1 MAFFNF
7 RRNTSTPDS
16 GKPEA
21 SPDKGCA
28 GKNSVSPA
36 TEELSR
42 RARQRLIGAT
52 VLVVAAVIVF
62 PLVFSAPPRSVPAD
76 MAIDIA
82 GSSSA
87 SVAVENSL
95 SADEE
100 VIVAEP
106 AASVALAQLAASQTP
121 DEATLRLAE
130 EEAARAR
137 AADEEAARK
146 RIEQE
151 REAQARAERERA
163 DKAARDQAAA
173 EKAAADKAARDK
185 AAEEKA
191 ARDKAAR
198 DKAAA
203 EKEAAEKA
211 AADKAAREK
220 AARDKAAADKAA
232 AEKAARDKA
241 AAEKAARDK
250 AAAEKAAAD
259 KAAREKAAADKAAAE
274 KAAAANRPGADFPA
288 TGRFV
293 VQVGAFVEDG
303 KVAAVRRQLSAAGLN
318 NYTQVVK
325 INGKDVTR
333 VRMGPFSTRKEM
345 DRVADKVRSL
355 GLPVSVYS
363 Y

>member
-7 RRNTSTPDS
+7 RRNAATPES
-16 GKPEA
+16 A
-21 SPDKGCA
+21 SPDVSPAKGRA
-28 GKNSVSPA
+28 AKGSASPA

-62 PLVFSAPPRSVPAD
+62 PLVFSATPRTAPAD
-76 MAIDIA
+76 IAIDIA
-82 GSSSA
+82 GTSPA

-100 VIVAEP
+100 VIAAAP
-106 AASVALAQLAASQTP
+106 AASAALAQLAASQSP
-121 DEATLRLAE
+121 DADTLRLAE
-130 EEAARAR
+130 EEAARVR
-137 AADEEAARK
+137 AADEEAARQ

-173 EKAAADKAARDK
+173 EKAAAEKAVRDK
-185 AAEEKA
+185 AAA
-191 ARDKAAR
+191 DKAAR

-203 EKEAAEKA
+203 EKV
-211 AADKAAREK
+211 AREK
-220 AARDKAAADKAA
+220 AEADKAA
-232 AEKAARDKA
+232 AEKAARD
-241 AAEKAARDK
+241 KAARDK

-259 KAAREKAAADKAAAE
+259 KAAADKVAADKAAAE
-274 KAAAANRPGADFPA
+274 KAAREKAAREKAQADQAAAADRPGADFPA

-293 VQVGAFVEDG
+293 VQVGAYVEDS
-303 KVAAVRRQLSAAGLN
+303 KVANVRRQLTAAGLS

-325 INGKDVTR
+325 INGKDATR
-333 VRMGPFSTRKEM
+333 VRMGPFGTRKEM
-345 DRVADKVRSL
+345 ERVADKVRSL

>member
-7 RRNTSTPDS
+7 RRNAATPES
-16 GKPEA
+16 A
-21 SPDKGCA
+21 SPDVSPAKGRA
-28 GKNSVSPA
+28 AKSSASPA

-62 PLVFSAPPRSVPAD
+62 PLVFSATPRTAPAD
-76 MAIDIA
+76 IAIDIA
-82 GSSSA
+82 GTSPA

-100 VIVAEP
+100 VIAAAP
-106 AASVALAQLAASQTP
+106 AASAALAQLAASQSP
-121 DEATLRLAE
+121 DADTLRLAE

-137 AADEEAARK
+137 AADEEAARQ

-173 EKAAADKAARDK
+173 EKAAAEKAVRDK
-185 AAEEKA
+185 AAA
-191 ARDKAAR
+191 DKAAR

-203 EKEAAEKA
+203 ERV
-211 AADKAAREK
+211 AREK
-220 AARDKAAADKAA
+220 AEADKAA
-232 AEKAARDKA
+232 AEKAARD
-241 AAEKAARDK
+241 KAARDK

-259 KAAREKAAADKAAAE
+259 KAAADKVAADKAAAE
-274 KAAAANRPGADFPA
+274 KAAREKAAREKAQADQAAAADRPGADFPA

-293 VQVGAFVEDG
+293 VQVGAYVEDS
-303 KVAAVRRQLSAAGLN
+303 KVANVRRQLTAAGLS

-325 INGKDVTR
+325 INGKDATR
-333 VRMGPFSTRKEM
+333 VRMGPFGTRKEM
-345 DRVADKVRSL
+345 ERVADKVRSL

>member
-7 RRNTSTPDS
+7 RRNAATPES
-16 GKPEA
+16 A
-21 SPDKGCA
+21 SPDVSPAKGRA
-28 GKNSVSPA
+28 AKGSASPA

-62 PLVFSAPPRSVPAD
+62 PLVFSATPRTAPAD
-76 MAIDIA
+76 IAIDIA
-82 GSSSA
+82 GTSPA

-100 VIVAEP
+100 VIAAAP
-106 AASVALAQLAASQTP
+106 AASAALAQLAASQSP
-121 DEATLRLAE
+121 DADTLRLAE

-137 AADEEAARK
+137 AADEEAARQ

-173 EKAAADKAARDK
+173 EKAAAEKAVRDK
-185 AAEEKA
+185 AAA
-191 ARDKAAR
+191 DKAAR

-203 EKEAAEKA
+203 EKV
-211 AADKAAREK
+211 AREK
-220 AARDKAAADKAA
+220 AEADKAA

-241 AAEKAARDK
+241 ARDK
-250 AAAEKAAAD
+250 VAAEKAAAD
-259 KAAREKAAADKAAAE
+259 KAAADKVAADKAAAE
-274 KAAAANRPGADFPA
+274 KAAREKAAREKAQADQAAAADRPGADFPA

-293 VQVGAFVEDG
+293 VQVGAYVEDS
-303 KVAAVRRQLSAAGLN
+303 KVANVRRQLTAAGLS

-325 INGKDVTR
+325 INGKDATR
-333 VRMGPFSTRKEM
+333 VRMGPFGTRKEM
-345 DRVADKVRSL
+345 ERVADKVRSL

>member
-7 RRNTSTPDS
+7 RRNAATPES
-16 GKPEA
+16 A
-21 SPDKGCA
+21 SPDVSPAKGRA
-28 GKNSVSPA
+28 AKSSASPA

-62 PLVFSAPPRSVPAD
+62 PLVFSATPRTAPAD
-76 MAIDIA
+76 IAIDIA
-82 GSSSA
+82 GSSPA

-100 VIVAEP
+100 VIAAAP
-106 AASVALAQLAASQTP
+106 AASAALAQLAASQSP
-121 DEATLRLAE
+121 DADTLRLAE
-130 EEAARAR
+130 EEAARVR
-137 AADEEAARK
+137 AADEEAARQ

-173 EKAAADKAARDK
+173 EKAAAEKAVRDK
-185 AAEEKA
+185 AAA
-191 ARDKAAR
+191 DKAAR

-203 EKEAAEKA
+203 ERV
-211 AADKAAREK
+211 AREK
-220 AARDKAAADKAA
+220 AEADKAA
-232 AEKAARDKA
+232 AEKAARD
-241 AAEKAARDK
+241 KAARDK

-259 KAAREKAAADKAAAE
+259 KAAADKVAADKAAAE
-274 KAAAANRPGADFPA
+274 KAAREKAAREKAQADQAAAADRPGADFPA

-293 VQVGAFVEDG
+293 VQVGAYVEDS
-303 KVAAVRRQLSAAGLN
+303 KVANVRRQLTAAGLS

-325 INGKDVTR
+325 INGKDATR
-333 VRMGPFSTRKEM
+333 VRMGPFGTRKEM
-345 DRVADKVRSL
+345 ERVADKVRSL

>member
-7 RRNTSTPDS
+7 RRNAATPES
-16 GKPEA
+16 A
-21 SPDKGCA
+21 SPDVSPAKGRA
-28 GKNSVSPA
+28 AKGSASPA

-62 PLVFSAPPRSVPAD
+62 PLVFSATPRTAPAD
-76 MAIDIA
+76 IAIDIA
-82 GSSSA
+82 GTSPA

-100 VIVAEP
+100 VIAAAP
-106 AASVALAQLAASQTP
+106 AASAALAQLAASQSP
-121 DEATLRLAE
+121 DADTLRLAE

-137 AADEEAARK
+137 AADEEAARQ

-173 EKAAADKAARDK
+173 EKAAAEKAVRDK
-185 AAEEKA
+185 AAA
-191 ARDKAAR
+191 DKAAR

-203 EKEAAEKA
+203 ERV
-211 AADKAAREK
+211 AREK
-220 AARDKAAADKAA
+220 AEADKAA
-232 AEKAARDKA
+232 AEKAARD
-241 AAEKAARDK
+241 KAARDK

-259 KAAREKAAADKAAAE
+259 KAAADKVAADKAAAE
-274 KAAAANRPGADFPA
+274 KAVREKAAREKAQADQAAAADRPGADFPA

-293 VQVGAFVEDG
+293 VQVGAYVEDS
-303 KVAAVRRQLSAAGLN
+303 KVANVRRQLTAAGLS

-325 INGKDVTR
+325 INGKDATR
-333 VRMGPFSTRKEM
+333 VRMGPFGTRKEM
-345 DRVADKVRSL
+345 ERVADKVRSL

>member
-7 RRNTSTPDS
+7 RRNAATPES
-16 GKPEA
+16 A
-21 SPDKGCA
+21 SPDVSPAKGRA
-28 GKNSVSPA
+28 AKSSASPA

-62 PLVFSAPPRSVPAD
+62 PLVFSATPRTAPAD
-76 MAIDIA
+76 IAIDIA
-82 GSSSA
+82 GSSPA

-100 VIVAEP
+100 VIAAAP
-106 AASVALAQLAASQTP
+106 AASAALAQLAASQSP
-121 DEATLRLAE
+121 DADTLRLAE
-130 EEAARAR
+130 EEAARVR
-137 AADEEAARK
+137 AADEEAARQ

-173 EKAAADKAARDK
+173 EKAAAEKAVRDK
-185 AAEEKA
+185 AAA
-191 ARDKAAR
+191 DKAAR

-203 EKEAAEKA
+203 ERV
-211 AADKAAREK
+211 AREK
-220 AARDKAAADKAA
+220 AEADKAA
-232 AEKAARDKA
+232 AEKAARD
-241 AAEKAARDK
+241 KAARDK

-259 KAAREKAAADKAAAE
+259 KAAADKVAADKAAAE
-274 KAAAANRPGADFPA
+274 KAVREKAAREKAQADQAAAADRPGADFPA

-293 VQVGAFVEDG
+293 VQVGAYVEDS
-303 KVAAVRRQLSAAGLN
+303 KVANVRRQLTAAGLS

-325 INGKDVTR
+325 INGKDATR
-333 VRMGPFSTRKEM
+333 VRMGPFGTRKEM
-345 DRVADKVRSL
+345 ERVADKVRSL

>member
-7 RRNTSTPDS
+7 RRNAATPES
-16 GKPEA
+16 A
-21 SPDKGCA
+21 SPDVSPAKGRA
-28 GKNSVSPA
+28 AKSSASPA

-62 PLVFSAPPRSVPAD
+62 PLVFSATPRTAPAD
-76 MAIDIA
+76 IAIDIA
-82 GSSSA
+82 GTSPA

-100 VIVAEP
+100 VIAAAP
-106 AASVALAQLAASQTP
+106 AASAALAQLAASQSP
-121 DEATLRLAE
+121 DADTLRLAE
-130 EEAARAR
+130 EEAARVR
-137 AADEEAARK
+137 AADEEAARQ

-173 EKAAADKAARDK
+173 EKAAAEKAVRDK
-185 AAEEKA
+185 AAA
-191 ARDKAAR
+191 DKAAR

-203 EKEAAEKA
+203 EKV
-211 AADKAAREK
+211 AREK
-220 AARDKAAADKAA
+220 AEADKAA

-241 AAEKAARDK
+241 PRDK

-259 KAAREKAAADKAAAE
+259 KAAADKVAADKAAAE
-274 KAAAANRPGADFPA
+274 KAAREKAAREKAQADQAAAADRPGADFPA

-293 VQVGAFVEDG
+293 VQVGAYVEDS
-303 KVAAVRRQLSAAGLN
+303 KVANVRRQLTAAGLS

-325 INGKDVTR
+325 INGKDATR
-333 VRMGPFSTRKEM
+333 VRMGPFGTRKEM
-345 DRVADKVRSL
+345 ERVADKVRSL

>member
-21 SPDKGCA
+21 SPDKGRA

-173 EKAAADKAARDK
+173 EKAAA
-185 AAEEKA
+185 
-191 ARDKAAR
+191 DKAAR

>member
-7 RRNTSTPDS
+7 RRNAATPES
-16 GKPEA
+16 A
-21 SPDKGCA
+21 SPDVSPAKGRA
-28 GKNSVSPA
+28 AKGSASPA

-62 PLVFSAPPRSVPAD
+62 PLVFSATPRTAPAD
-76 MAIDIA
+76 IAIDIA
-82 GSSSA
+82 GTSPA

-100 VIVAEP
+100 VIAAAP
-106 AASVALAQLAASQTP
+106 AASAALAQLAASQSP
-121 DEATLRLAE
+121 DADTLRLAE

-137 AADEEAARK
+137 AADEEAARQ

-173 EKAAADKAARDK
+173 EKAAAEKAVRDK
-185 AAEEKA
+185 AAA
-191 ARDKAAR
+191 DKAAR

-203 EKEAAEKA
+203 EKV
-211 AADKAAREK
+211 AREK
-220 AARDKAAADKAA
+220 AEAD
-232 AEKAARDKA
+232 
-241 AAEKAARDK
+241 KAARDK

-259 KAAREKAAADKAAAE
+259 KAAADKVAADKAAAE
-274 KAAAANRPGADFPA
+274 KAVREKAAREKAQADQAAAADRPGADFPA

-293 VQVGAFVEDG
+293 VQVGAYVEDS
-303 KVAAVRRQLSAAGLN
+303 KVANVRRQLTAAGLS

-325 INGKDVTR
+325 INGKDATR
-333 VRMGPFSTRKEM
+333 VRMGPFGTRKEM
-345 DRVADKVRSL
+345 ERVADKVRSL

>member
-7 RRNTSTPDS
+7 RRNAATPES
-16 GKPEA
+16 A
-21 SPDKGCA
+21 SPDVSPAKGRA
-28 GKNSVSPA
+28 AKSSASPA

-62 PLVFSAPPRSVPAD
+62 PLVFSATPRTAPAD
-76 MAIDIA
+76 IAIDIA
-82 GSSSA
+82 GTSPA

-100 VIVAEP
+100 VIAAAP
-106 AASVALAQLAASQTP
+106 AASAALAQLAASQSP
-121 DEATLRLAE
+121 DADTLRLAE
-130 EEAARAR
+130 EEAARVR
-137 AADEEAARK
+137 AADEEAARQ

-173 EKAAADKAARDK
+173 EKAAAEKAVRDK
-185 AAEEKA
+185 AAA
-191 ARDKAAR
+191 DKAAR

-203 EKEAAEKA
+203 EKV
-211 AADKAAREK
+211 AREK
-220 AARDKAAADKAA
+220 AEADKAA
-232 AEKAARDKA
+232 AEKAARD
-241 AAEKAARDK
+241 KAARDK

-259 KAAREKAAADKAAAE
+259 KAAADKVAADKAAAE
-274 KAAAANRPGADFPA
+274 KAAREKAAREKAQADQAAAADRPGADFPA

-293 VQVGAFVEDG
+293 VQVGAYVEDS
-303 KVAAVRRQLSAAGLN
+303 KVANVRRQLTAAGLS

-325 INGKDVTR
+325 INGKDATR
-333 VRMGPFSTRKEM
+333 VRMGPFGTRKEM
-345 DRVADKVRSL
+345 ERVADKVRSL

>member
-7 RRNTSTPDS
+7 RRNAATPES
-16 GKPEA
+16 A
-21 SPDKGCA
+21 SPDVSPAKGRA
-28 GKNSVSPA
+28 AKSSASPA

-62 PLVFSAPPRSVPAD
+62 PLVFSATPRTAPAD
-76 MAIDIA
+76 IAIDIA
-82 GSSSA
+82 GTSPA

-100 VIVAEP
+100 VIAAAP
-106 AASVALAQLAASQTP
+106 AASAALAQLAASQSP
-121 DEATLRLAE
+121 DADTLRLAE

-137 AADEEAARK
+137 AADEEAARQ

-173 EKAAADKAARDK
+173 EKAAAEKAVRDK
-185 AAEEKA
+185 AAA
-191 ARDKAAR
+191 DKAAR

-203 EKEAAEKA
+203 EKV
-211 AADKAAREK
+211 AREK
-220 AARDKAAADKAA
+220 AEADKAA
-232 AEKAARDKA
+232 AEKAARD
-241 AAEKAARDK
+241 KAARDK

-259 KAAREKAAADKAAAE
+259 KAAAEKAAREKAARE
-274 KAAAANRPGADFPA
+274 KAAREKAQADQAAAADRPGADFPA

-293 VQVGAFVEDG
+293 VQVGAYVEDS
-303 KVAAVRRQLSAAGLN
+303 KVANVRRQLTAAGLS

-325 INGKDVTR
+325 INGKDATR
-333 VRMGPFSTRKEM
+333 VRMGPFGTRKEM
-345 DRVADKVRSL
+345 ERVADKVRSL

>member
-7 RRNTSTPDS
+7 RRNAATPES
-16 GKPEA
+16 A
-21 SPDKGCA
+21 SPDVSPAKGRA
-28 GKNSVSPA
+28 AKGSASPA

-62 PLVFSAPPRSVPAD
+62 PLVFSATPRTAPAD
-76 MAIDIA
+76 IAIDIA
-82 GSSSA
+82 GTSPA

-100 VIVAEP
+100 VIAAAP
-106 AASVALAQLAASQTP
+106 AASAALAQLAASQSP
-121 DEATLRLAE
+121 DADTLRLAE

-137 AADEEAARK
+137 AADEEAARQ

-173 EKAAADKAARDK
+173 
-185 AAEEKA
+185 
-191 ARDKAAR
+191 DKAAR

-203 EKEAAEKA
+203 EKV
-211 AADKAAREK
+211 AREK
-220 AARDKAAADKAA
+220 AEADKAA
-232 AEKAARDKA
+232 AEKAARD
-241 AAEKAARDK
+241 KAARDK

-259 KAAREKAAADKAAAE
+259 KAAADKVAADKAAAE
-274 KAAAANRPGADFPA
+274 KAAREKAAREKAAREKAQADQAAAADRPGADFPA

-293 VQVGAFVEDG
+293 VQVGAYVEDS
-303 KVAAVRRQLSAAGLN
+303 KVANVRRQLTAAGLS

-325 INGKDVTR
+325 INGKDATR
-333 VRMGPFSTRKEM
+333 VRMGPFGTRKEM
-345 DRVADKVRSL
+345 ERVADKVRSL

>member
-7 RRNTSTPDS
+7 RRNAATPES
-16 GKPEA
+16 A
-21 SPDKGCA
+21 SPDVSPAKGRA
-28 GKNSVSPA
+28 AKGSASPA

-62 PLVFSAPPRSVPAD
+62 PLVFSATPRTAPAD
-76 MAIDIA
+76 IAIDIA
-82 GSSSA
+82 GSSPA

-100 VIVAEP
+100 VIAAAP
-106 AASVALAQLAASQTP
+106 AASAALAQLAASQSP
-121 DEATLRLAE
+121 DADTLRLAE

-137 AADEEAARK
+137 AADEEAARQ

-173 EKAAADKAARDK
+173 EKAAAEKAVRDK
-185 AAEEKA
+185 AAA
-191 ARDKAAR
+191 DKAAR

-203 EKEAAEKA
+203 EKV
-211 AADKAAREK
+211 AREK
-220 AARDKAAADKAA
+220 AEADKAA
-232 AEKAARDKA
+232 AEKAARD
-241 AAEKAARDK
+241 KAARDK

-259 KAAREKAAADKAAAE
+259 KAAADKVAADKAAAE
-274 KAAAANRPGADFPA
+274 KAAREKAAREKAAREKAQADQAAAADRPGADFPA

-293 VQVGAFVEDG
+293 VQVGAYVEDS
-303 KVAAVRRQLSAAGLN
+303 KVANVRRQLTAAGLS

-325 INGKDVTR
+325 INGKDATR
-333 VRMGPFSTRKEM
+333 VRMGPFGTRKEM
-345 DRVADKVRSL
+345 ERVADKVRSL

>member
-21 SPDKGCA
+21 SPDKGRA

-185 AAEEKA
+185 AA
-191 ARDKAAR
+191 
-198 DKAAA
+198 A

-211 AADKAAREK
+211 AADKAAR
-220 AARDKAAADKAA
+220 
-232 AEKAARDKA
+232 EKAARDKA

>member
-7 RRNTSTPDS
+7 RRNAATPES
-16 GKPEA
+16 A
-21 SPDKGCA
+21 SPDVSPAKGRA
-28 GKNSVSPA
+28 AKGSASPA

-62 PLVFSAPPRSVPAD
+62 PLVFSATPRTAPAD
-76 MAIDIA
+76 IAIDIA
-82 GSSSA
+82 GTSPA

-100 VIVAEP
+100 VIAAAP
-106 AASVALAQLAASQTP
+106 AASAALAQLAASQSP
-121 DEATLRLAE
+121 DADTLRLAE

-137 AADEEAARK
+137 AADEEAARQ

-173 EKAAADKAARDK
+173 EKAAAEKAVRDK
-185 AAEEKA
+185 AAA
-191 ARDKAAR
+191 DKAAR

-203 EKEAAEKA
+203 ERV
-211 AADKAAREK
+211 AREK
-220 AARDKAAADKAA
+220 AEADKAA
-232 AEKAARDKA
+232 AEKAARD
-241 AAEKAARDK
+241 KAARDK

-259 KAAREKAAADKAAAE
+259 KAAADKVAADKAAAE
-274 KAAAANRPGADFPA
+274 KAAREKAAREKAQADQAAAADRPGADFPA

-293 VQVGAFVEDG
+293 VQVGAYVEDS
-303 KVAAVRRQLSAAGLN
+303 KVANVRRQLTAAGLS

-325 INGKDVTR
+325 INGKDATR
-333 VRMGPFSTRKEM
+333 VRMGPFGTRKEM
-345 DRVADKVRSL
+345 ERVADKVRSL

>member
-7 RRNTSTPDS
+7 RRNAATPES
-16 GKPEA
+16 A
-21 SPDKGCA
+21 SPDVSPAKGRA
-28 GKNSVSPA
+28 AKGSASPA

-62 PLVFSAPPRSVPAD
+62 PLVFSATPRTAPAD
-76 MAIDIA
+76 IAIDIA
-82 GSSSA
+82 GTSPA

-100 VIVAEP
+100 VIAAAP
-106 AASVALAQLAASQTP
+106 AASAALAQLAASQSP
-121 DEATLRLAE
+121 DADTLRLAE
-130 EEAARAR
+130 EEAARVR
-137 AADEEAARK
+137 AADEEAARQ

-173 EKAAADKAARDK
+173 EKAAAEKAVRDK
-185 AAEEKA
+185 AAA
-191 ARDKAAR
+191 DKAAR

-203 EKEAAEKA
+203 ERV
-211 AADKAAREK
+211 AREK
-220 AARDKAAADKAA
+220 AEADKAA
-232 AEKAARDKA
+232 AEKAARD
-241 AAEKAARDK
+241 KAARDK

-259 KAAREKAAADKAAAE
+259 KAAADKVAADKAAAE
-274 KAAAANRPGADFPA
+274 KAAREKAAREKAQADQAAAADRPGADFPA

-293 VQVGAFVEDG
+293 VQVGAYVEDS
-303 KVAAVRRQLSAAGLN
+303 KVANVRRQLTAAGLS

-325 INGKDVTR
+325 INGKDATR
-333 VRMGPFSTRKEM
+333 VRMGPFGTRKEM
-345 DRVADKVRSL
+345 ERVADKVRSL

>member
-7 RRNTSTPDS
+7 RRNAATPES
-16 GKPEA
+16 A
-21 SPDKGCA
+21 SPDVSPAKGRA
-28 GKNSVSPA
+28 AKGSASPA

-62 PLVFSAPPRSVPAD
+62 PLVFSATPRTAPAD
-76 MAIDIA
+76 IAIDIA
-82 GSSSA
+82 GTSPA

-100 VIVAEP
+100 VIAAAP
-106 AASVALAQLAASQTP
+106 AASAALAQLAASQSP
-121 DEATLRLAE
+121 DADTLRLAE

-137 AADEEAARK
+137 AADEEAARQ

-173 EKAAADKAARDK
+173 EKAAA
-185 AAEEKA
+185 EKA

-198 DKAAA
+198 DKV
-203 EKEAAEKA
+203 AAEKA
-211 AADKAAREK
+211 AADKAA
-220 AARDKAAADKAA
+220 ADKVAADKAA
-232 AEKAARDKA
+232 AEKAAR
-241 AAEKAARDK
+241 E
-250 AAAEKAAAD
+250 
-259 KAAREKAAADKAAAE
+259 KAAREKAAREKAQADQ
-274 KAAAANRPGADFPA
+274 AAAADRPGADFPA

-293 VQVGAFVEDG
+293 VQVGAYVEDS
-303 KVAAVRRQLSAAGLN
+303 KVANVRRQLTAAGLS

-325 INGKDVTR
+325 INGKDATR
-333 VRMGPFSTRKEM
+333 VRMGPFGTRKEM
-345 DRVADKVRSL
+345 ERVADKVRSL

>member
-7 RRNTSTPDS
+7 RRNAATPES
-16 GKPEA
+16 A
-21 SPDKGCA
+21 SPDVSPAKGRA
-28 GKNSVSPA
+28 AKSSASPA

-62 PLVFSAPPRSVPAD
+62 PLVFSATPRTAPAD
-76 MAIDIA
+76 IAIDIA
-82 GSSSA
+82 GTSPA

-100 VIVAEP
+100 VIAAAP
-106 AASVALAQLAASQTP
+106 AASAALAQLAASQSP
-121 DEATLRLAE
+121 DADTLRLAE

-137 AADEEAARK
+137 AADEEAARQ

-173 EKAAADKAARDK
+173 EKAAAEKAVRDK
-185 AAEEKA
+185 AAA
-191 ARDKAAR
+191 DKAAR

-203 EKEAAEKA
+203 EKV
-211 AADKAAREK
+211 AREK
-220 AARDKAAADKAA
+220 AEADKAA
-232 AEKAARDKA
+232 AEKAARD
-241 AAEKAARDK
+241 KAARDK

-259 KAAREKAAADKAAAE
+259 KAAADKVAADKAAAE
-274 KAAAANRPGADFPA
+274 KAAREKAAREKAQADQAAAADRPGADFPA

-293 VQVGAFVEDG
+293 VQVGAYVEDS
-303 KVAAVRRQLSAAGLN
+303 KVANVRRQLTAAGLS

-325 INGKDVTR
+325 INGKDATR
-333 VRMGPFSTRKEM
+333 VRMGPFGTRKEM
-345 DRVADKVRSL
+345 ERVADKVRSL

>member
-7 RRNTSTPDS
+7 SRNAATPES
-16 GKPEA
+16 A
-21 SPDKGCA
+21 SPDVSPAKGRA
-28 GKNSVSPA
+28 AKSSASPA

-62 PLVFSAPPRSVPAD
+62 PLVFSATPRTAPAD
-76 MAIDIA
+76 IAIDIA
-82 GSSSA
+82 GSSPA

-100 VIVAEP
+100 VIAAAP
-106 AASVALAQLAASQTP
+106 AASAALAQLAASQSP
-121 DEATLRLAE
+121 DADTLRLAE
-130 EEAARAR
+130 EEAARVR
-137 AADEEAARK
+137 AADEEAARQ

-173 EKAAADKAARDK
+173 EKAAAEKAVRDK
-185 AAEEKA
+185 AAA
-191 ARDKAAR
+191 DKAAR

-203 EKEAAEKA
+203 EKV
-211 AADKAAREK
+211 AREK
-220 AARDKAAADKAA
+220 AEADKAA
-232 AEKAARDKA
+232 AEKAARD
-241 AAEKAARDK
+241 KAARDK

-259 KAAREKAAADKAAAE
+259 KAAAEKAAREKAARE
-274 KAAAANRPGADFPA
+274 KAAREKAQADQAAAADRPGADFPA

-293 VQVGAFVEDG
+293 VQVGAYVEDS
-303 KVAAVRRQLSAAGLN
+303 KVANVRRQLTAAGLS

-325 INGKDVTR
+325 INGKDATR
-333 VRMGPFSTRKEM
+333 VRMGPFGTRKEM
-345 DRVADKVRSL
+345 ERVADKVRSL

>member
-7 RRNTSTPDS
+7 RRNAATPES
-16 GKPEA
+16 A
-21 SPDKGCA
+21 SPDVSPAKGRA
-28 GKNSVSPA
+28 AKSSASPA

-62 PLVFSAPPRSVPAD
+62 PLVFSATPRTAPAD
-76 MAIDIA
+76 IAIDIA
-82 GSSSA
+82 GTSPA

-100 VIVAEP
+100 VIAAAP
-106 AASVALAQLAASQTP
+106 AASAALAQLAASQSP
-121 DEATLRLAE
+121 DADTLRLAE
-130 EEAARAR
+130 EEAARVR
-137 AADEEAARK
+137 AADEEAARQ

-173 EKAAADKAARDK
+173 EKAAAEKAVRDK
-185 AAEEKA
+185 AAA
-191 ARDKAAR
+191 DKAAR

-203 EKEAAEKA
+203 ERV
-211 AADKAAREK
+211 AREK
-220 AARDKAAADKAA
+220 AEADKAA
-232 AEKAARDKA
+232 AEKAARD
-241 AAEKAARDK
+241 KAARDK

-259 KAAREKAAADKAAAE
+259 KAAADKVAADKAAAE
-274 KAAAANRPGADFPA
+274 KAAREKAAREKAQADQAAAADRPGADFPA

-293 VQVGAFVEDG
+293 VQVGAYVEDS
-303 KVAAVRRQLSAAGLN
+303 KVANVRRQLTAAGLS

-325 INGKDVTR
+325 INGKDATR
-333 VRMGPFSTRKEM
+333 VRMGPFGTRKEM
-345 DRVADKVRSL
+345 ERVADKVRSL

>member
-7 RRNTSTPDS
+7 RRNAATPES
-16 GKPEA
+16 A
-21 SPDKGCA
+21 SPDVSPAKGRA
-28 GKNSVSPA
+28 AKSSASPA

-62 PLVFSAPPRSVPAD
+62 PLVFSATPRTAPAD
-76 MAIDIA
+76 IAIDIA
-82 GSSSA
+82 GTSPA

-100 VIVAEP
+100 VIAAAP
-106 AASVALAQLAASQTP
+106 AASAALAQLAASQSP
-121 DEATLRLAE
+121 DADTLRLAE
-130 EEAARAR
+130 EEAARVR
-137 AADEEAARK
+137 AADEEAARQ

-173 EKAAADKAARDK
+173 EKAAAEKAVRDK
-185 AAEEKA
+185 AAA
-191 ARDKAAR
+191 DKAAR

-203 EKEAAEKA
+203 ERV
-211 AADKAAREK
+211 AREK
-220 AARDKAAADKAA
+220 AEADKAA

-241 AAEKAARDK
+241 ARDK
-250 AAAEKAAAD
+250 VAAEKAAAD
-259 KAAREKAAADKAAAE
+259 KAAADKVAADKAAAE
-274 KAAAANRPGADFPA
+274 KAAREKAAREKAQADQAAAADRPGADFPA

-293 VQVGAFVEDG
+293 VQVGAYVEDS
-303 KVAAVRRQLSAAGLN
+303 KVANVRRQLTAAGLS

-325 INGKDVTR
+325 INGKDATR
-333 VRMGPFSTRKEM
+333 VRMGPFGTRKEM
-345 DRVADKVRSL
+345 ERVADKVRSL

>member
-7 RRNTSTPDS
+7 RRNAATPES
-16 GKPEA
+16 A
-21 SPDKGCA
+21 SPDVSPAKGRA
-28 GKNSVSPA
+28 AKSSASPA

-52 VLVVAAVIVF
+52 VLVVAAVSVF
-62 PLVFSAPPRSVPAD
+62 PLVFSATPRTAPAD
-76 MAIDIA
+76 IAIDIA
-82 GSSSA
+82 GTSPA

-100 VIVAEP
+100 VIAAAP
-106 AASVALAQLAASQTP
+106 AASAALAQLAASQSP
-121 DEATLRLAE
+121 DADTLRLAE

-137 AADEEAARK
+137 AADEEAARQ

-173 EKAAADKAARDK
+173 EKAAAEKAVRDK
-185 AAEEKA
+185 AAA
-191 ARDKAAR
+191 DKAAR

-203 EKEAAEKA
+203 EKV
-211 AADKAAREK
+211 AREK
-220 AARDKAAADKAA
+220 AEADKAA
-232 AEKAARDKA
+232 AEKAARD
-241 AAEKAARDK
+241 KAARDK

-259 KAAREKAAADKAAAE
+259 KAAADKVAADKAAAE
-274 KAAAANRPGADFPA
+274 KAAREKAAREKAQADQAAAADRPGADFPA

-293 VQVGAFVEDG
+293 VQVGAYVEDS
-303 KVAAVRRQLSAAGLN
+303 KVANVRRQLTAAGLS

-325 INGKDVTR
+325 INGKDATR
-333 VRMGPFSTRKEM
+333 VRMGPFGTRKEM
-345 DRVADKVRSL
+345 ERVADKVRSL

>member
-7 RRNTSTPDS
+7 RRNAATPES
-16 GKPEA
+16 A
-21 SPDKGCA
+21 SPDVSPAKGRA
-28 GKNSVSPA
+28 AKSSASPA

-62 PLVFSAPPRSVPAD
+62 PLVFSATPRTAPAD
-76 MAIDIA
+76 IAIDIA
-82 GSSSA
+82 GTSSA

-100 VIVAEP
+100 VIAAAP
-106 AASVALAQLAASQTP
+106 AASAALAQLAASQSP
-121 DEATLRLAE
+121 DADTLRLAE

-137 AADEEAARK
+137 AADEEAARQ

-173 EKAAADKAARDK
+173 EKAAAEKAVRDK
-185 AAEEKA
+185 AAA
-191 ARDKAAR
+191 DKAAR

-203 EKEAAEKA
+203 ERV
-211 AADKAAREK
+211 AREK
-220 AARDKAAADKAA
+220 AEADKAA
-232 AEKAARDKA
+232 AEKAARD
-241 AAEKAARDK
+241 KAARDK

-259 KAAREKAAADKAAAE
+259 KAAADEVAADKAAAE
-274 KAAAANRPGADFPA
+274 KAAREKAQADQAAAADRPGADFPA

-293 VQVGAFVEDG
+293 VQVGAYVEDS
-303 KVAAVRRQLSAAGLN
+303 KVANVRRQLTAAGLS

-325 INGKDVTR
+325 INGKDATR
-333 VRMGPFSTRKEM
+333 VRMGPFGTRKEM
-345 DRVADKVRSL
+345 ERVADKVRSL

>member
-7 RRNTSTPDS
+7 RRNAATPES
-16 GKPEA
+16 A
-21 SPDKGCA
+21 SPDVSPAKGRA
-28 GKNSVSPA
+28 AKGSASPA

-62 PLVFSAPPRSVPAD
+62 PLVFSATPRTAPAD
-76 MAIDIA
+76 IAIDIA
-82 GSSSA
+82 GTSPA

-100 VIVAEP
+100 VIAAAP
-106 AASVALAQLAASQTP
+106 AASAALAQLAASQSP
-121 DEATLRLAE
+121 DADTLRLAE

-137 AADEEAARK
+137 AADEEAARQ

-173 EKAAADKAARDK
+173 EKAAAEKAVRDK
-185 AAEEKA
+185 AAA
-191 ARDKAAR
+191 DKAAR

-203 EKEAAEKA
+203 EKV
-211 AADKAAREK
+211 AREK
-220 AARDKAAADKAA
+220 AEADKAA
-232 AEKAARDKA
+232 AEKAARD
-241 AAEKAARDK
+241 KAARDK

-259 KAAREKAAADKAAAE
+259 KAAADKVAADKAAAE
-274 KAAAANRPGADFPA
+274 KAAREKAAREKAQADQAAAADRPGADFPA

-293 VQVGAFVEDG
+293 VQVGAYVEDS
-303 KVAAVRRQLSAAGLN
+303 KVANVRRQLTAAGLS

-325 INGKDVTR
+325 INGKDATR
-333 VRMGPFSTRKEM
+333 VRMGPFGTRKEM
-345 DRVADKVRSL
+345 ERVADKVRSL